1 MAQAEFDCVV
11 RGGRVGTAI
20 DEFDAD
26 IGIKDGSIAAI
37 GRNLTAGA
45 SEIDAK
51 GRLVLP
57 GGIDAHAHIEQLSA
71 AGIVNA
77 DTFESATAAA
87 AFGGTTTVIPFA
99 AQHRGMNLMTVVK
112 DYMALAKKGAIID
125 YTLHM
130 IITDPTDVTLK
141 EHVPA
146 LVAQGHATLKVFMTY
161 DLLNVGDEKLLD
173 ILLAARQNKALV
185 CVHAENHGMISWMG
199 KRLVEKGYTAPK
211 YHTVSHPRGC
221 EAEAFT
227 RLIAFAELID
237 QPIMIF
243 HVSTAE
249 GVAVIRQA
257 RGRGL
262 KVFAETCPQ
271 YLFMTAKDLDK
282 PGLEGAKWMCS
293 PPPRAESDQ
302 EAIWQGLALGDL
314 QLVSSDHA
322 PYAFDATG
330 KLSTGPSPTF
340 KQIANGLP
348 GIEARLPLL
357 FDAMVSKGRLGLAK
371 FVELTATAPAKIYN
385 LSPRKGSIA
394 IGADAD
400 LVLWDPKRKVT
411 LADGALHDRT
421 GYTPYAGRTVTGW
434 PAVVLRRGEV
444 IVREGKLEAKPG
456 SGAFLPR
463 TGGAAAAPL
472 GRLSADM
479 DPARNFGAKLL

>member
-1 MAQAEFDCVV
+1 MPQAAFDCVI
-11 RGGRVGTAI
+11 RAGHVGTAV

-26 IGIKDGSIAAI
+26 IGIKDGVIAAI
-37 GRNLTAGA
+37 GRDLGPGTT
-45 SEIDAK
+45 EIDAK
-51 GRLVLP
+51 DRLVLP

-77 DTFESATAAA
+77 DTFESATTSA
-87 AFGGTTTVIPFA
+87 AFGGTTSVICFA
-99 AQHRGMNLMTVVK
+99 AQHRGMNLMTVVG
-112 DYMALAKKGAIID
+112 DYMALARKGAVID
-125 YTLHM
+125 YTFHM
-130 IITDPTDVTLK
+130 ILTDPTEVTLK

-146 LVAQGHATLKVFMTY
+146 LVAQGHSTLKVFMTY

-199 KRLVEKGYTAPK
+199 KKLVEKGYTAPK
-211 YHTVSHPRGC
+211 YHTVGHPRGC

-227 RLIAFAELID
+227 RLIAFAEFID

-249 GVAVIRQA
+249 GVEVIRRA

-282 PGLEGAKWMCS
+282 PGLDGAKWMCS
-293 PPPRAESDQ
+293 PPPRTEADQ

-314 QLVSSDHA
+314 QVVSSDHA

-330 KLSTGPSPTF
+330 KLSAGPNPNF

-348 GIEARLPLL
+348 GIEVRLPLL
-357 FDAMVSKGRLGLAK
+357 FDAMVSRGRLGLAK

-385 LSPRKGSIA
+385 LHPRKGSIT

-400 LVLWDPKRKVT
+400 IALWDPTRQVT
-411 LADGALHDRT
+411 LTDATMHDRA
-421 GYTPYAGRTVTGW
+421 GYTPYAGRTITGW
-434 PAVVLRRGEV
+434 PVVVMRRGEV
-444 IVREGKLEAKPG
+444 IVDDGKLMAKPG
-456 SGAFLPR
+456 SGVWLPR
-463 TGGAAAAPL
+463 PGGVPAAPL
-472 GRLSADM
+472 GRLTADM